1 MYKKRFRSYHLEFA
15 VQFMNTLKPIY
26 LDYNATTPIAPE
38 VAETMLPYL
47 QEHFGNPSSSHYY
60 GVQTKKAI
68 ELARKQVANLL
79 HCEPDEIVFT
89 SGGSESNN
97 YAIKGYAFANQ
108 KRGDHIITTQIEHP
122 AVLEVC
128 RYLEWHGFTVTYVP
142 VDKYGMIDLDTIR
155 KAITLQTILI
165 SVMHANNEVGTI
177 QPVAEIVELA
187 KPYGIVVHTD
197 AAQSVGKIPVQA
209 DQLGVDLLSVAGHKL
224 YAPKGIG
231 ALFIRH
237 SVQLEKLVHGANH
250 ERNYRAGTE
259 NVLEIVGLGKACEI
273 AQRDLTNNMEH
284 FKAMRD
290 RLHEGITAQIEEVKL
305 NGHLERRLPNTLSL
319 SFRGIEANTLLS
331 EIQGQVAASAGAA
344 CHADDIDISAVLIA
358 MKVPVEYAMGT
369 VRLSTGRMTT
379 KEEID
384 RAVSS
389 ITAAVKRLRP
399 ATEAAPTGVVEDV
412 KEIKLTHFTHG
423 LGCACKLRPQVLEQ
437 VLLKLPVP
445 QDANVLVGAETSDDA
460 AVYRL
465 NDQTA
470 LVQTVDF
477 FTPIVDD
484 PYFFGAIAVANSLSD
499 IYAMGAKPLFG
510 LNIVGFPSN
519 RLPVEV
525 LHRILRGAQD
535 KAEEAGISIIGG
547 HTVDDTEPKYG
558 LAVTGLVHPDHVL
571 KNTGARPGDA
581 IVLTKPLGTGIITTA
596 IKRGLAV
603 QENIDLVTTVMS
615 TLNWAAAEALKDFEV
630 HACTDVTGFGLLG
643 HLKEMAQASRV
654 DAEIFSPL
662 VPILEPAR
670 DFAGSGIIP
679 GGTVSNLHFVAD
691 CVQWEGS
698 VSDTHKNLLADAQTS
713 GGLLFA
719 LPNEQKDD
727 VIMALRNHGVSEA
740 AYIGKFMYTGIGN
753 IIVR

>member
-1 MYKKRFRSYHLEFA
+1 M
-15 VQFMNTLKPIY
+15 
-26 LDYNATTPIAPE
+26 
-38 VAETMLPYL
+38 
-47 QEHFGNPSSSHYY
+47 
-60 GVQTKKAI
+60 
-68 ELARKQVANLL
+68 
-79 HCEPDEIVFT
+79 
-89 SGGSESNN
+89 
-97 YAIKGYAFANQ
+97 
-108 KRGDHIITTQIEHP
+108 
-122 AVLEVC
+122 
-128 RYLEWHGFTVTYVP
+128 
-142 VDKYGMIDLDTIR
+142 
-155 KAITLQTILI
+155 
-165 SVMHANNEVGTI
+165 
-177 QPVAEIVELA
+177 
-187 KPYGIVVHTD
+187 
-197 AAQSVGKIPVQA
+197 
-209 DQLGVDLLSVAGHKL
+209 
-224 YAPKGIG
+224 
-231 ALFIRH
+231 
-237 SVQLEKLVHGANH
+237 
-250 ERNYRAGTE
+250 
-259 NVLEIVGLGKACEI
+259 
-273 AQRDLTNNMEH
+273 
-284 FKAMRD
+284 
-290 RLHEGITAQIEEVKL
+290 
-305 NGHLERRLPNTLSL
+305 
-319 SFRGIEANTLLS
+319 S
-331 EIQGQVAASAGAA
+331 EIQGEVAASAGAA
-344 CHADDIDISAVLIA
+344 CHADDIDISAVLTA

-369 VRLSTGRMTT
+369 VRLSTGRLTT
-379 KEEID
+379 KEEVD

-484 PYFFGAIAVANSLSD
+484 PYFFGAIAVANALSD

-519 RLPVEV
+519 RLPIEV
-525 LHRILRGAQD
+525 LHRILRGARD

-558 LAVTGLVHPDHVL
+558 LAVTGLVHPDRVL

-581 IVLTKPLGTGIITTA
+581 IILTKPLGTGIITTA
-596 IKRGLAV
+596 IKRGLADHDTV
-603 QENIDLVTTVMS
+603 DLVIAVMS
-615 TLNWAAAEALKDFEV
+615 TLNRAAAEVLEDFEV

-643 HLKEMAQASRV
+643 HLKEMAQASRI

-662 VPILEPAR
+662 VPVLEPAR

-679 GGTVSNLHFVAD
+679 GGTVSNLHFGAD

-698 VSDTHKNLLADAQTS
+698 VSDTQKNLLADAQTS

-719 LPNEQKDD
+719 LPKKQKDD
-727 VIMALRNHGVSEA
+727 VIMALRHHGVSEA
-740 AYIGKFMYTGIGN
+740 AYIGKFVSEGVGN